1 MLRIEQN
8 GPVVRWRLYGIIF
21 LLLVAG
27 VLGWLFFGPSS
38 NQPQQGE
45 RPQPVRVGTA
55 AHKTV
60 PIYLQ
65 AIGTVVPANTALVRS
80 RVDGPLE
87 KIFFEEGQL
96 VQEGEVLAQI
106 DPRPFEVKLAQV
118 QGALATNLAQL
129 RGAELDLERYRKLIK
144 EGSVSTQQLQAQEA
158 LVGQYKG
165 NVQVNEANMADAK
178 LQLSYTSIKAPIS
191 GRAGLKKTDVGNMV
205 RAADATGIVVITQVD
220 PMFVTFSIV
229 ERELAAVLAAQNK
242 GPLTVEAW
250 GQGNQTLLGT
260 GTLTSVDNQI
270 DPTTGTV
277 KAKAVFTNT
286 DNVLFPNQFVN
297 VRLLV
302 RQEENALVIPAS
314 AVQRDNEGFFVFV
327 VGNIVAPEAG
337 EQPAP
342 ADPKEPAP
350 QKEKADKGAQNSP
363 PRQQR
368 RNTGTVT
375 PRKIRTGYSTGT
387 ETIVLEGLAPGDV
400 VVVDGVDRLRE
411 DAKVLF

>member
-1 MLRIEQN
+1 MLHTEKDSSGIPWLRYFII
-8 GPVVRWRLYGIIF
+8 GVV
-21 LLLVAG
+21 LVVVG
-27 VLGWLFFGPSS
+27 VGGWFMFGPSS
-38 NQPQQGE
+38 TPQQQAE

-55 AHKTV
+55 VNKAI

-87 KIFFEEGQL
+87 KVFFEEGQL
-96 VQEGEVLAQI
+96 VQEGDVLAQI
-106 DPRPFEVKLAQV
+106 DPKPFEVKLAQA

-129 RGAELDLERYRKLIK
+129 RGAEMDLERYKKLIK
-144 EGSVSTQQLQAQEA
+144 EGSVSTQQLQGQET

-165 NVQVNEANMADAK
+165 NVQVNEANIADAK

-205 RAADATGIVVITQVD
+205 RAADATGIVVITQTD

-229 ERELAAVLAAQNK
+229 ERELPQVLAAHSK
-242 GPLTVEAW
+242 APLTVEAW
-250 GQGNQTLLGT
+250 GQGNQTLLAT
-260 GTLTSVDNQI
+260 GTLASVDNQI

-277 KAKAVFTNT
+277 KAKAAFANSG
-286 DNVLFPNQFVN
+286 NILYPNQFVN

-302 RQEENALVIPAS
+302 RTEENALVIPSS

-327 VGNIVAPEAG
+327 VGDIVAPEAA
-337 EQPAP
+337 EATATAEKQ
-342 ADPKEPAP
+342 EPAP
-350 QKEKADKGAQNSP
+350 QTEKAGNGTQKP
-363 PRQQR
+363 PMPR
-368 RNTGTVT
+368 RSTGTVT
-375 PRKIRTGYSTGT
+375 PRKIRTGYSTST

>member
-1 MLRIEQN
+1 MVHTEQDSSGIPWLR
-8 GPVVRWRLYGIIF
+8 YFIIF
-21 LLLVAG
+21 FILVVVG
-27 VLGWLFFGPSS
+27 VVAWRMFGPSS
-38 NQPQQGE
+38 NPQQQAE

-55 AHKTV
+55 VTKAI

-87 KIFFEEGQL
+87 KVFFEEGQL
-96 VQEGEVLAQI
+96 VQEGDVLAQI

-129 RGAELDLERYRKLIK
+129 RGAELDLERYKKLIK
-144 EGSVSTQQLQAQEA
+144 EGSVSTQQLQGQEA

-165 NVQVNEANMADAK
+165 NVQVYEANIEDAK

-205 RAADATGIVVITQVD
+205 RAADATGIVVITQTD
-220 PMFVTFSIV
+220 PMFATFSIV
-229 ERELAAVLAAQNK
+229 ERELPDVLAAQSK
-242 GPLTVEAW
+242 YPLTVEAW
-250 GQGNQTLLGT
+250 GQGNQTLLAT
-260 GTLTSVDNQI
+260 GTLASVDNQI

-277 KAKAVFTNT
+277 KAKAAFA
-286 DNVLFPNQFVN
+286 NVGNILFPNQFVN
-297 VRLLV
+297 VRLQV
-302 RQEENALVIPAS
+302 RQEENALVIPSS

-327 VGNIVAPEAG
+327 VKDIVPPEA
-337 EQPAP
+337 EEHAAP
-342 ADPKEPAP
+342 AAKQEPAP
-350 QKEKADKGAQNSP
+350 KKDNAGNSTQKP
-363 PRQQR
+363 PVPR
-368 RNTGTVT
+368 RSTGTVT
-375 PRKIRTGYSTGT
+375 PRKIRTGYSTST
-387 ETIVLEGLAPGDV
+387 ETIVLEGLAPGDI

>member
-1 MLRIEQN
+1 MLHTEKDSSGTPWLRYFI
-8 GPVVRWRLYGIIF
+8 V
-21 LLLVAG
+21 G
-27 VLGWLFFGPSS
+27 VLLIALGVGAWFMFGPSS
-38 NQPQQGE
+38 TPQAQAE

-55 AHKTV
+55 VTKAI

-87 KIFFEEGQL
+87 KVFFEEGQL
-96 VQEGEVLAQI
+96 VQEGDVLAQI
-106 DPRPFEVKLAQV
+106 DPRPFEVKLAQA

-129 RGAELDLERYRKLIK
+129 RGAEMDLERYKKLIK
-144 EGSVSTQQLQAQEA
+144 EGSVSTQQLQGQET

-165 NVQVNEANMADAK
+165 NVQVNEANIADAK

-205 RAADATGIVVITQVD
+205 RAADATGIVVITQTD
-220 PMFVTFSIV
+220 PMFATFSIV
-229 ERELAAVLAAQNK
+229 ERELPQVLSAHSKA
-242 GPLTVEAW
+242 PLTVEAW
-250 GQGNQTLLGT
+250 GQGNQKLLAT
-260 GTLTSVDNQI
+260 GTLASVDNQI

-277 KAKAVFTNT
+277 KAKAAFANSG
-286 DNVLFPNQFVN
+286 NILYPNQFVN

-302 RQEENALVIPAS
+302 RTEENALVIPSS
-314 AVQRDNEGFFVFV
+314 AVQRDNEGFFVFA
-327 VGNIVAPEAG
+327 VGDIVAPEAG

-342 ADPKEPAP
+342 ADTKEPAP
-350 QKEKADKGAQNSP
+350 QKDKVGNGTQKP
-363 PRQQR
+363 PMPR
-368 RNTGTVT
+368 RSTGTVT
-375 PRKIRTGYSTGT
+375 PRKISTGYSTST

-411 DAKVLF
+411 GAKVLF

>member
-1 MLRIEQN
+1 MLHIANN
-8 GPVVRWRLYGIIF
+8 GSGFHWVRYVLFF
-21 LLLVAG
+21 LTLVAG
-27 VLGWLFFGPSS
+27 VVAWRMFGPSS
-38 NQPQQGE
+38 NPQQQAE

-55 AHKTV
+55 ASKAIPV
-60 PIYLQ
+60 YLQ

-87 KIFFEEGQL
+87 KVFFEEGQL
-96 VQEGEVLAQI
+96 VQEGDVLAQI
-106 DPRPFEVKLAQV
+106 DPKPFEVKLAQV

-129 RGAELDLERYRKLIK
+129 RGAELDLERYKKLIK
-144 EGSVSTQQLQAQEA
+144 EGSVSTQQLQGQEA

-165 NVQVNEANMADAK
+165 NVQVNEANIADAR

-205 RAADATGIVVITQVD
+205 RAADATGIVVITQTD

-229 ERELAAVLAAQNK
+229 ERELPGVLASHNK
-242 GPLTVEAW
+242 APLAVEAW
-250 GQGNQTLLGT
+250 GQGNQTLLAT
-260 GTLTSVDNQI
+260 GTLASVDNQI

-277 KAKAVFTNT
+277 KAKAAFA
-286 DNVLFPNQFVN
+286 NVGDILFPNQFVN

-302 RQEENALVIPAS
+302 RLEENALVIPSS

-327 VGNIVAPEAG
+327 VGDIVAPEAG
-337 EQPAP
+337 ETPAP
-342 ADPKEPAP
+342 ADKQEPAP
-350 QKEKADKGAQNSP
+350 KKEKAGNGTQKDQP
-363 PRQQR
+363 HQQR
-368 RNTGTVT
+368 RSTGTVT
-375 PRKIRTGYSTGT
+375 PRKIRTGYSTST
-387 ETIVLEGLAPGDV
+387 ETIVLDGLAPGDV